1 MHCNKIYRKF
11 TLVGCMNFPHVIHV
25 RAEVH
30 PSRLHVLPYWIHE
43 NPDELAIHEINI
55 SYPGSTS
62 VILDQKGHPDYFS

>member
-1 MHCNKIYRKF
+1 MLYMLGLKY
-11 TLVGCMNFPHVIHV
+11 TLV
-25 RAEVH
+25 A
-30 PSRLHVLPYWIHE
+30 RLHVLPYWIHE